1 MRAQESGK
9 LIGCD
14 PMSFQDE
21 LGQESSFAVIVLQQ
35 DAHSKYQ
42 EVWAQAQVDFLAYRQ
57 AGGEL
62 DALRWMYHFR
72 PELFNLWVS
81 CNSRGGHHDTRPFGR
96 TRQDGA
102 RMVRGW

>member
-9 LIGCD
+9 PTAGTV
-14 PMSFQDE
+14 SFQDE
-21 LGQESSFAVIVLQQ
+21 LGRESSFAVIVAQA
-35 DAHSKYQ
+35 DAQSKYK
-42 EVWAQAQVDFLAYRQ
+42 ELRAQAQAEFLAYRQ

-62 DALRWMYHFR
+62 DAVRWMYHHR
-72 PELFNLWVS
+72 PDLFNLWVNI
-81 CNSRGGHHDTRPFGR
+81 NSPGGHHDTRPFGR